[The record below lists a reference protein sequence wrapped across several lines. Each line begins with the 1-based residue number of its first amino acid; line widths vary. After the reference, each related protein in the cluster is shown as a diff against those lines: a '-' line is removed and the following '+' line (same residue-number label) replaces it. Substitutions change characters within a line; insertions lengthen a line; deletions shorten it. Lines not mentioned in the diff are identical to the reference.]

1 MAQAG
6 IHGLVGTA
14 TRRWTPHQ
22 EWLMTGI
29 ILGSLFPDLDNFA
42 VAAAILTS
50 NSPEGLHRTFTHS
63 LFLVL
68 LIWGLAL
75 VYGRLTGKT
84 RWRNLGVGLGIGI
97 LLHILLDL
105 LVWFNSVH
113 LLWPLPVWLNL
124 WENVTP
130 PAWWMQLMMP
140 AEFLGF
146 ALFLGGL
153 GWLARRQNSN
163 THSLRSLNVWTAVQF
178 LLFLIFTVMV
188 FTMESGFFTIYGGV
202 YLLSLLL
209 ALGITLKMRQTIEWQ
224 SGKAAK

>member
-14 TRRWTPHQ
+14 VRRWMPDQ

-29 ILGSLFPDLDNFA
+29 VLGSLFPDLDNFA
-42 VAAAILTS
+42 VAAAVLTG
-50 NSPEGLHRTFTHS
+50 NSTEGLHRTFTHS
-63 LFLVL
+63 LFLAAF
-68 LIWGLAL
+68 IWGAAW
-75 VYGRLTGKT
+75 VYGRLTGRT

-105 LVWFNSVH
+105 LVWFNGVY

-140 AEFLGF
+140 AEFLAF
-146 ALFLGGL
+146 ALFFAGL
-153 GWLARRQNSN
+153 GWLACRQNSDLP
-163 THSLRSLNVWTAVQF
+163 SIRSLKVWTAVQF
-178 LLFLIFTVMV
+178 LLFLIFTALF
-188 FTMESGFFTIYGGV
+188 FTMRSGFFTIYGGV

-209 ALGITLKMRQTIEWQ
+209 ALGITLKMRQTIE
-224 SGKAAK
+224 G

>member
-42 VAAAILTS
+42 VAAAILTG

-105 LVWFNSVH
+105 LVWFNGVH